1 MKQHEKRPRNHRR
14 PLSEMH
20 REDALRRWPRLCAHL
35 ICHSLGYATPSKAAS
50 IVLAAARR
58 EKHYCEWINACYRD
72 DPLPA
77 VQGTIR
83 NRHHHYGYMAD
94 YGLARRLVQEAIAH
108 GDPCIFASWF

>member
-1 MKQHEKRPRNHRR
+1 MKDHEKRSRNHRP

-20 REDALRRWPRLCAHL
+20 REDVLRRWPRLCAHL
-35 ICHSLGYATPSKAAS
+35 ICHSLGYATPTKAAS
-50 IVLAAARR
+50 IGLAAALR

-77 VQGTIR
+77 VQGAIR
-83 NRHHHYGYMAD
+83 NRLHHPGYMAD